1 MASASELDEI
11 RGLARTYEYDRYLT
25 ALLLPRANREGLIL
39 LAAFAGELRRI
50 PILVSEPMI
59 GAIRL
64 QWWRDAIDAAAR
76 QPDPASASGNP
87 LADAVF
93 GVIRNHDLPWGLVQG
108 LIDAAEADLD
118 PTPFTEVAETRQLL
132 IKSEAALFE
141 LSGRIAGARP
151 DRAVWTDAGLA
162 YGAFR
167 CAAAYEARRRAG
179 AQTALA
185 REVADPASDDTQA
198 GRQWFEDLS
207 RSALARLGE
216 KRGQLDPATRRV
228 LLPLAIIEPS
238 FRRSSRVDAS
248 PSGELAGPGPLARAS
263 RLWWTHWRGGF

>member
-11 RGLARTYEYDRYLT
+11 RALARTYEYDRYLT
-25 ALLLPRANREGLIL
+25 ALLLPRACREGLIL
-39 LAAFAGELRRI
+39 LAAFSGELRRI
-50 PILVSEPMI
+50 PSLVSEPMI

-64 QWWRDAIDAAAR
+64 QWWRDALDAAAR
-76 QPDPASASGNP
+76 QPQPGAASGNP
-87 LADAVF
+87 LADAVI
-93 GVIRNHDLPWGLVQG
+93 GVIRDHDLPWGLVQG

-118 PTPFTEVAETRQLL
+118 PTPFSEIAETRQLL

-167 CAAAYEARRRAG
+167 CAETYAARRRAG
-179 AQTALA
+179 AQTALS
-185 REVADPASDDTQA
+185 REVADPATDDTQA
-198 GRQWFEDLS
+198 GRRWFEDLA
-207 RSALARLGE
+207 RSALARLDE
-216 KRGQLDPATRRV
+216 KRAGLDPATRRV

-238 FRRSSRVDAS
+238 FRRSSRRAAPS
-248 PSGELAGPGPLARAS
+248 SGELAGPGPLTRAS

>member
-25 ALLLPRANREGLIL
+25 ALLMPRDSREGLIL
-39 LAAFAGELRRI
+39 IAAFAGELRRI
-50 PILVSEPMI
+50 PTLVTESMM
-59 GAIRL
+59 GAIRF
-64 QWWRDAIDAAAR
+64 QWWRDTFEAAAGR
-76 QPDPASASGNP
+76 QVAGQVSGNP
-87 LADAVF
+87 LADAVIA
-93 GVIRNHDLPWGLVQG
+93 VIRNHDLPWGLVQG

-118 PTPFTEVAETRQLL
+118 PTPFNEAAETRQHL

-151 DRAVWTDAGLA
+151 ERAVWTDAGLA

-167 CAAAYEARRRAG
+167 CAMAFEARRRAG

-185 REVADPASDDTQA
+185 REISDAHRDDHRDGA
-198 GRQWFEDLS
+198 GWFEDLA
-207 RSALARLGE
+207 RSALERLGE
-216 KRGQLDPATRRV
+216 NRQRIDATTRRV

-238 FRRSSRVDAS
+238 FRRSSRTGGQPAAD
-248 PSGELAGPGPLARAS
+248 LAGPGALWRAS
-263 RLWWTHWRGGF
+263 RLWWAHWRGGF